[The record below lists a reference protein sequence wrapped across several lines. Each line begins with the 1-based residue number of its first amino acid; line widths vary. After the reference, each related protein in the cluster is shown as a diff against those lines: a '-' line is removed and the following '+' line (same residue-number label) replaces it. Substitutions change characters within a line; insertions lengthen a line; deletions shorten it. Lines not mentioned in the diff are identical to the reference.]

1 MQQAFV
7 LLTCDE
13 NLADAVIE
21 EIRSIPTVSQVDRV
35 QGMYDILV
43 RLNATKEIMKETIRT
58 KLRYVEGV
66 RSVLTLFEYE
76 NLR

>member
-1 MQQAFV
+1 M
-7 LLTCDE
+7 
-13 NLADAVIE
+13 
-21 EIRSIPTVSQVDRV
+21 SQNTPNPHLMPKILHTL

-43 RLNATKEIMKETIRT
+43 RLNATKEIMKETVRT
-58 KLRYVEGV
+58 KLRYVGGV